1 MALYLPSLIHY
12 CTSWEERCHSWISL
26 IATLV
31 EQMWTSHRQGLETPD
46 LFCILPSA
54 DCLSISECMKGVTA
68 VCPRPQS
75 SYIRHGV
82 NNNDNT
88 VSRWRQGYLL
98 TITNTQ
104 DHQDPLLLPE
114 FLLLLSSSVITTN
127 QCCLGAF
134 HSLIPWSYLN
144 TKAEQTS
151 TVYGI

>member
-1 MALYLPSLIHY
+1 METRSKIIVHGIISSLPDTLLHKLRGTLPLLDISYCNSGGTNVDKPQARFGNSRSILYSP
-12 CTSWEERCHSWISL
+12 
-26 IATLV
+26 
-31 EQMWTSHRQGLETPD
+31 
-46 LFCILPSA
+46 FCRLLKHIRIIVS
-54 DCLSISECMKGVTA
+54 CMKGVTA

-104 DHQDPLLLPE
+104 DHQDPLLLPD

-134 HSLIPWSYLN
+134 HSLIP
-144 TKAEQTS
+144 
-151 TVYGI
+151 